1 MALLIRAARLLGPRS
16 KGGRLMIQTRQSG
29 HEVLQAALH
38 ADPGRLAGP
47 ELDRRRL
54 LRLPPYT
61 ALAQVAGAA
70 AAEFVNRLGSFDE
83 VEILGPRE
91 EAWLVRAVDHNV
103 LTEVLSAVERPP
115 GHLRVQVD
123 PQRA

>member
-16 KGGRLMIQTRQSG
+16 EGGRLIIQTRQSD
-29 HEVLQAALH
+29 HEVLQAVLH

-61 ALAQVAGAA
+61 ALARVAGAA
-70 AAEFVNRLGSFDE
+70 AAEFVDRLGSFDE
-83 VEILGPRE
+83 IEILGPRD
-91 EAWLVRAVDHNV
+91 EAWLVRAADHNV
-103 LTEVLSAVERPP
+103 LAEVLSAVGRPS

-123 PQRA
+123 PPRA